1 MFRLFRKDLILF
13 FKDQRS
19 FILTFLIPVI
29 LITVFA
35 FAYGG
40 IGDYSDSS
48 ESLELLVV
56 DQDKTVLSG
65 QFISDL
71 DTIRAMTI
79 IPSGPDSARA
89 LIIKGKNAGALIL
102 KKGFQDSVSAGNTL
116 PVQLLYDEE
125 QELEIW
131 YMQSI
136 IINALVSYS
145 RKIEM
150 QKYFNAF
157 KDLMPDSGLAL
168 AGLPAIPNSS
178 DDSFSIERISVV
190 GKKKDIELGLIQAVA
205 GTAILMLLFS
215 TAGVGTSILEEKENG
230 TINRLLFSPINSR
243 MILYSKMLFA
253 FFIAVLQLSV
263 MFLFSWIF
271 LGLDI
276 TVNIKG
282 LIFMIISTAFAI
294 SSLGIFLA
302 SIAKSRQQAQNLS
315 NLIILVMSAIGGS
328 MIPLFYMPE
337 IMSKVAV
344 LSINYWGIQGFYDVF
359 WRLLPVSEI
368 YPKML
373 VLTGTGIIF
382 TIISV
387 KLVNKNILKLI

>member
-1 MFRLFRKDLILF
+1 MLRLFRKDLILF

-35 FAYGG
+35 FAYGA
-40 IGDYSDSS
+40 IGNYSDSS

-56 DQDKTVLSG
+56 DQDKTNLSG

-71 DTIRAMTI
+71 DSLKAMTI
-79 IPSGPDSARA
+79 INSEFDKARD
-89 LIIKGKNAGALIL
+89 LIVKGKYAVALVLGI
-102 KKGFQDSVSAGNTL
+102 GFQDSFYSGNNI

-125 QELEIW
+125 QEPETW
-131 YMQSI
+131 HVQSI
-136 IINALVSYS
+136 IVNTLISYS
-145 RKIEM
+145 RKIEI
-150 QKYFNAF
+150 QKYYDAYKNIFA
-157 KDLMPDSGLAL
+157 DSGSSVSV
-168 AGLPAIPNSS
+168 LPAMPADKHESLI
-178 DDSFSIERISVV
+178 IERVSIV
-190 GKKKDIELGLIQAVA
+190 GKKKDIDLGLIQAVA

-230 TINRLLFSPINSR
+230 TINRLLYSPLNSKI
-243 MILYSKMLFA
+243 ILYSKMLFA
-253 FFIAVLQLSV
+253 FFIAILQLSV

-276 TVNIKG
+276 TLNIKG
-282 LIFMIISTAFAI
+282 LVLMIVTTAFAV

-328 MIPLFYMPE
+328 MIPLFYMPA
-337 IMSKVAV
+337 IMSKVAIF
-344 LSINYWGIQGFYDVF
+344 SINYWGIQGFYDVL
-359 WRLLPVSEI
+359 WRLRPVSEM

-373 VLTGTGIIF
+373 VLIGSGIIM
-382 TIISV
+382 TLLSI
-387 KLVNKNILKLI
+387 KLINKNIIKLI

>member
-1 MFRLFRKDLILF
+1 MLKLFKKDLILF

-19 FILTFLIPVI
+19 FTLTFLVPVI

-40 IGDYSDSS
+40 IGDYPDST

-56 DQDKTVLSG
+56 DQDRSRVSE

-71 DTIRAMTI
+71 DTIRVMSV
-79 IPSGPDSARA
+79 IPSDLDSARA
-89 LIIKGKNAGALIL
+89 LIIKGKYAGALVL
-102 KKGFQDSVSAGNTL
+102 RSGFQDSISAGNIL
-116 PVQLLYDEE
+116 PVQLMYDEE
-125 QELEIW
+125 QELETW
-131 YMQSI
+131 HLQSI
-136 IINALVSYS
+136 IVNILISYS

-150 QKYFNAF
+150 QEYLDAYKNMFPESVSP
-157 KDLMPDSGLAL
+157 LSVT
-168 AGLPAIPNSS
+168 PAVPADKNE
-178 DDSFSIERISVV
+178 FLIERISIV
-190 GKKKDIELGLIQAVA
+190 GKKKDIKLGLIQAVA

-215 TAGVGTSILEEKENG
+215 MAGVGTSLLEEKENG
-230 TINRLLFSPINSR
+230 TIKRLLYSPLNGR
-243 MILYSKMLFA
+243 TILYSKMLVA
-253 FFIAVLQLSV
+253 FFIAILQLTV

-276 TVNIKG
+276 TINIKG
-282 LIFMIISTAFAI
+282 LLLMIISTAFAI

-344 LSINYWGIQGFYDVF
+344 FSLNYWGIQGFYDIF
-359 WRLLPVSEI
+359 WRLLPVSDT

-373 VLTGTGIIF
+373 VLIGSGIIMTF
-382 TIISV
+382 LSIRLI
-387 KLVNKNILKLI
+387 NKNILKLI